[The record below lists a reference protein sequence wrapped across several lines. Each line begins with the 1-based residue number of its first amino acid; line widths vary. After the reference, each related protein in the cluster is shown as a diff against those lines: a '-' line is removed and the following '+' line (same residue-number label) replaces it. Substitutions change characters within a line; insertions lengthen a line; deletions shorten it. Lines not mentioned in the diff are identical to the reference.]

1 MTWTSQNLVNHSQLC
16 NWLPKIHETP
26 VGARFI
32 VASYYC
38 SNNPLSETISKNFKM
53 IFNAVENLHRKGFFY
68 LGCRKFWVVQNSFSI
83 ATMLNKINVKKKSVS
98 TFQCSTFYTTTLDK
112 LLIKVL
118 SDVIS
123 FVFKSK
129 VRQHIDFFKTS
140 IYWTSKG
147 VGRRYFAKKTLVNA
161 ISFFINKCFF
171 TLLVTCFLNKILVY
185 QLILTQHHFGPAF
198 SFIFL
203 NLSI

>member
-1 MTWTSQNLVNHSQLC
+1 MY
-16 NWLPKIHETP
+16 WLPKILKTP

-38 SNNPLSETISKNFKM
+38 STNPLSDTISKNFKM
-53 IFNAVENLHRKGFFY
+53 IFNTVESFHKKGFFY
-68 LGCRKFWVVQNSFSI
+68 LGCKKFWVVQNSFPI
-83 ATMLNKINVKKKSVS
+83 ATMLNKINVKKKSIS
-98 TFQCSTFYTTTLDK
+98 TFECSTFYTTTLDK

-118 SDVIS
+118 SEVIS

-129 VRQHIDFFKTS
+129 VRQHIGFSKTS

-147 VGRRYFAKKTLVNA
+147 VGRRYLTKHTLVNA
-161 ISFFINKCFF
+161 IFFLINKCFV
-171 TLLVTCFLNKILVY
+171 TLLVTWFLNKIFAY
-185 QLILTQHHFGPAF
+185 QLVLTQHHFGPTF
-198 SFIFL
+198 FFISL